1 MNNINE
7 SVEIVMNMLH
17 IRPTGYPILDIER
30 EALQTLIDFVKR
42 VESAEM
48 PEKKEH
54 EREFCG
60 GHQSEAG
67 CTCGALQFNEAI
79 DVCKLFLAK
88 MNKDKVV
95 MKVKDLKGFPKK
107 KEGMRKMYDRDGFE
121 INANEAFNHALDK
134 VGELDVKIDK
144 DKEGI

>member
-88 MNKDKVV
+88 MNKDKRV
-95 MKVKDLKGFPKK
+95 MDVEEIADIILKTNKRDYCRACEPCENPPCQRIKDLAKVIA
-107 KEGMRKMYDRDGFE
+107 KELE
-121 INANEAFNHALDK
+121 I
-134 VGELDVKIDK
+134 
-144 DKEGI
+144 